1 MRKNNIPAEKVNTL
15 YQLLRER
22 TRISPKLTAYRQ
34 YDRKTG
40 KWRKFTWPQVLE
52 RTDRFAAAFIAA
64 GMRPGDRVGILLQN
78 CVDWV
83 CYDMAAA
90 RCGLTVVPLYT
101 NDAISNGAFM
111 LADSR
116 PRIVLIDTDRRWR
129 ELEGSLSDHS
139 FIERVWLQDVT
150 ADFVYGEEE
159 NVDHLEAILPP
170 APQDLPEPAN
180 DPLAPATLI
189 YTSGTTGTPKGVM
202 LSHRAIL
209 ANAEAT
215 AAVVSP
221 LEGDVFLS
229 ILPLAHAFERTL
241 GYVLAVMSG
250 ACNAYPQS
258 LLRLR
263 QDMTTV
269 RPTVIMGV
277 PRFYETIFN
286 GARRSAST
294 SKLKQRL
301 FDMTAR
307 IGYARHAARAG
318 HGPGPSFVERLIWP
332 LLDRLVAKKVQ
343 AAFGGRMR
351 VAVAGG
357 ANLPEEI
364 GQALLGLGLPLVEG
378 YGLSEAGPVA
388 TASVQEDCVPGT
400 VGYPLPGC
408 EVKLGERNELLIKT
422 PSRMLGYWQRED
434 ATAESFDK
442 DGWLRTGDM
451 AEIVNDRIRI
461 TGRLKHILVMSN
473 GENVNPR
480 PIELNIE
487 SDPLIEQVCVVGDGR
502 PFLAALVVL
511 NRDDWTAMAKKHG
524 LDENDPNA
532 REAERFIL
540 DRIRK
545 ASGDIPSWQQI
556 KAYYATLDEWTVE
569 RRLITPTLK
578 LRRERVID
586 EYKDEIRRMYSKG

>member
-1 MRKNNIPAEKVNTL
+1 MRKNNIPAETVNTL
-15 YQLLRER
+15 YQLLQER
-22 TRISPKLTAYRQ
+22 TRITPKLTAYRQ

-52 RTDRFAAAFIAA
+52 RTDRFAAAFLAA
-64 GMRPGDRVGILLQN
+64 GMQPGDRVAILLQN

-83 CYDMAAA
+83 CFDMAAA
-90 RCGLTVVPLYT
+90 RCGLTAVPLYT

-116 PRIVLIDTDRRWR
+116 PRILFVDTDRRWR
-129 ELEGSLSDHS
+129 DLEKSLSDHA
-139 FIERVWLQDVT
+139 FIEQVWLQEVT
-150 ADFVYGEEE
+150 ADFVAGAEEVVHHIE
-159 NVDHLEAILPP
+159 AVLPKEVDA
-170 APQDLPEPAN
+170 LPEPA
-180 DPLAPATLI
+180 DTDTSPATLI

-209 ANAEAT
+209 NNAEAT
-215 AAVVSP
+215 ASVVSP
-221 LEGDVFLS
+221 LEGDIFLS
-229 ILPLAHAFERTL
+229 ILPMAHAFERTL

-277 PRFYETIFN
+277 PRFYETIYTS
-286 GARRSAST
+286 ARRNASAS
-294 SKLKQRL
+294 KFKERL
-301 FDMTAR
+301 FDMTGR

-318 HGPGPSFVERLIWP
+318 HGPGPSFGEKLLWP
-332 LLDRLVAKKVQ
+332 ILDRLVAKKVK

-351 VAVAGG
+351 VAVSGG

-364 GQALLGLGLPLVEG
+364 GQALLGLGIPLVEG

-388 TASVQEDCVPGT
+388 TASLQEDCVPGT
-400 VGYPLPGC
+400 VGHALPGC
-408 EVKLGERNELLIKT
+408 EVKIGDRNELLIKT
-422 PSRMLGYWQRED
+422 PARMLGYWQRED
-434 ATAESFDK
+434 ATAESFDE

-451 AEIVNDRIRI
+451 AEIVNGRIRI
-461 TGRLKHILVMSN
+461 SGRLKHILVMSN

-480 PIELNIE
+480 PIELGIE
-487 SDPLIEQVCVVGDGR
+487 SDPLVEQVCVVGDGR
-502 PFLAALVVL
+502 SFLSALVVL
-511 NRDDWTAMAKKHG
+511 NRDYWTEMAKELG
-524 LDENDPNA
+524 LDENAPNA
-532 REAERFIL
+532 PEAERYIL
-540 DRIRK
+540 ERIRK
-545 ASGDIPSWQQI
+545 ASGDIPSWQQM
-556 KAYYATLDEWTVE
+556 KAYHATLDEWTVE

-586 EYKDEIRRMYSKG
+586 EYKDEIRAIYAK